1 MLNLA
6 AAENMVSTVASRRRI
21 YFSMITAVHSNEV
34 DSMTHQITDAALI
47 SSPQFLARI
56 RR

>member
-34 DSMTHQITDAALI
+34 DSTTHQITDAALI